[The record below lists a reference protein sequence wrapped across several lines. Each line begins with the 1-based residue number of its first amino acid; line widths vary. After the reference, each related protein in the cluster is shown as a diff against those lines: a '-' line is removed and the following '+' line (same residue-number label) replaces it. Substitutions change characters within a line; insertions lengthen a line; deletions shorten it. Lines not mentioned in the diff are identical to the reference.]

1 MKCQMLYHVL
11 RTCGGGEKNPLDKV
25 EVVTD
30 GMVWVIGRDILE
42 DLIWK
47 IFYFV
52 IIPKIGLKRDLE
64 KKNEIVFP
72 KECFYLMK
80 DH

>member
-1 MKCQMLYHVL
+1 MSDHVL

-52 IIPKIGLKRDLE
+52 IIPKIGLTRGLE
-64 KKNEIVFP
+64 KKNQTVFP